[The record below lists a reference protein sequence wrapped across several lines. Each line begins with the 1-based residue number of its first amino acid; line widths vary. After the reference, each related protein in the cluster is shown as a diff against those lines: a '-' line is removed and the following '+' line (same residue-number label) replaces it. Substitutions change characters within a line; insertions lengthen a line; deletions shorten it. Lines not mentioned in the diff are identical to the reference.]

1 MSHLD
6 GAVLHGIEDL
16 QPRHDFAAGKSLD
29 LKLVVGGFGNELDH
43 VLDTAPQRVE

>member
-1 MSHLD
+1 MPHLD

-16 QPRHDFAAGKSLD
+16 QPRHDFAAGKSLN

-43 VLDTAPQRVE
+43 VLDAAPQRVE